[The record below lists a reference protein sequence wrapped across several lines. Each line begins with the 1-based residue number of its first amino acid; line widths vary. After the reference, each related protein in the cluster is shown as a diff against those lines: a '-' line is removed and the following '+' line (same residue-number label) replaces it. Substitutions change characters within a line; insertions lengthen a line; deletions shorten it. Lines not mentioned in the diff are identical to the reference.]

1 MANTAKQLGF
11 LAAAGLLA
19 LGTLTLGTRTSSAQ
33 NGSYQPAPPP
43 PADQSA
49 YPQSYPQPGDQPNN
63 PQAKPPAYPPPSS
76 YPQSGYP
83 QQGYPQQGNAY
94 PQAGSQP
101 APMPQDSLNWVPQ
114 GMMVLAQQ
122 ASWHTDFTFDR
133 SMLALAGNLYGL
145 DEPTR
150 QSLGRLNGI
159 SVHSY
164 RFPAPGAYDPAA
176 LEAVRAQYNA
186 LGWKHVVTA
195 KSHPGA
201 PGYAAG
207 QTDLWIDTKGV
218 NVAGAAILLAG
229 PSNLNLIA
237 VSGDLSTMDLLHL
250 RGHFGIPRFSDN
262 ALPPMH

>member
-1 MANTAKQLGF
+1 MFKEANLSARMTATVVACLFTVFLPFASPAQTSAYPPPANTAPPAQDPGQYNQNGQ
-11 LAAAGLLA
+11 AYPSQDQS
-19 LGTLTLGTRTSSAQ
+19 TQNYSAQ
-33 NGSYQPAPPP
+33 NYPAPPP
-43 PADQSA
+43 AYPAPA
-49 YPQSYPQPGDQPNN
+49 YPQ
-63 PQAKPPAYPPPSS
+63 PPAP
-76 YPQSGYP
+76 G
-83 QQGYPQQGNAY
+83 
-94 PQAGSQP
+94 
-101 APMPQDSLNWVPQ
+101 QDSLSWIPQ
-114 GMMVLAQQ
+114 GMNVLAQQ

-164 RFPAPGAYDPAA
+164 RFRGPGAYNPAE
-176 LEAVRAQYNA
+176 LDAVRAQYNA

-195 KSHPGA
+195 HTHADGT
-201 PGYAAG
+201 GYAKG
-207 QTDLWIDTKGV
+207 QTDLWIATKGI

-250 RGHFGIPRFSDN
+250 RGHFGIPNFSDN

>member
-1 MANTAKQLGF
+1 MFPKFKHLSATAA
-11 LAAAGLLA
+11 LAACLLTA
-19 LGTLTLGTRTSSAQ
+19 SLPLASNAQTSAYPPPDTAAPAQDQGQYNQGGPAYPSQDPPSQNYPAPSGPAQ
-33 NGSYQPAPPP
+33 NYPP
-43 PADQSA
+43 PA
-49 YPQSYPQPGDQPNN
+49 Y
-63 PQAKPPAYPPPSS
+63 QAPAYPPP
-76 YPQSGYP
+76 PQG
-83 QQGYPQQGNAY
+83 
-94 PQAGSQP
+94 
-101 APMPQDSLNWVPQ
+101 QDTLSWIPQ
-114 GMMVLAQQ
+114 GMNILAQQ

-164 RFPAPGAYDPAA
+164 RFRGPGAYNPAE
-176 LEAVRAQYNA
+176 LDAVRAQYNA

-195 KSHPGA
+195 HTHTDGA
-201 PGYAAG
+201 GYAKG
-207 QTDLWIDTKGV
+207 QTDLWIATRGI
-218 NVAGAAILLAG
+218 NVAGCAILLAG

-250 RGHFGIPRFSDN
+250 RGHFGIPQFSDN